1 MFFQWLTATRTCNFC
16 PSCEAKRSAL
26 FAEHDVTPD
35 LVVSIRTFGSYAAN
49 FHPHVH
55 ALVTG
60 GAFTEGEFLRLPYFD
75 ARLNLPPPRAPA
87 LAPRR
92 AALGGVP

>member
-1 MFFQWLTATRTCNFC
+1 MFFQWLTATRNCNFC

-49 FHPHVH
+49 FHPHGH
-55 ALVTG
+55 ALVTD
-60 GAFTEGEFLRLPYFD
+60 GAYTEEGEFPQLPRF
-75 ARLNLPPPRAPA
+75 RREPRRGGLPPPRY
-87 LAPRR
+87 
-92 AALGGVP
+92 